1 LFFTIEYGIIC
12 VYNAAYGGLIMIGER
27 LKEIKK
33 IRGIT
38 QADIAEITGVS
49 VSAVKK
55 WEQDQTDPNTGILIK
70 LADHLNVS
78 IDYLLKRSDTV
89 SIDPD
94 AEDSLLYKY
103 RQLDDTDKDKV
114 ESYADGLLENDKYK
128 KDTPTIAVS

>member
-1 LFFTIEYGIIC
+1 
-12 VYNAAYGGLIMIGER
+12 MIGER

-94 AEDSLLYKY
+94 AEDSLLSKY
-103 RQLDDTDKDKV
+103 RQLDGTDKDRIA
-114 ESYADGLLENDKYK
+114 SYADGLLENDKYK

>member
-1 LFFTIEYGIIC
+1 
-12 VYNAAYGGLIMIGER
+12 MIGER